1 MAYVFDGHSDILCH
15 VAKHRAAG
23 ETRVFQ
29 NYHAQRLAEGN
40 IGAMIAAVWIERD
53 YVQEPTERML
63 EILGYASQE
72 FRENQDVLGI
82 IKKADDL
89 KALRD
94 AGKTA
99 ILWGMEGLSGLK
111 GRTVFLEALYD
122 LGVRHAMLTW
132 NEENEFAVGAGDT
145 QGIYGLKPAGIAAVH
160 LMEKLGMIVDVSH
173 ASEKTFYGIAE
184 TATKPLLAS
193 HSNAYALCPAKRNL
207 KDEQIRIIASTGG
220 VIGMNAWPAFIDE
233 KAPSAEK
240 LANHVDYIVNL
251 VGIDHVGCGFDFCD
265 FLDDNALSFAEP
277 GQVSTKDLEDATK
290 VRNFTD
296 ILKRRG
302 YDEEA
307 LEKIMYKNMERLLYQ
322 TL

>member
-23 ETRVFQ
+23 ETRIFQ

-111 GRTVFLEALYD
+111 
-122 LGVRHAMLTW
+122 
-132 NEENEFAVGAGDT
+132 
-145 QGIYGLKPAGIAAVH
+145 
-160 LMEKLGMIVDVSH
+160 
-173 ASEKTFYGIAE
+173 
-184 TATKPLLAS
+184 
-193 HSNAYALCPAKRNL
+193 
-207 KDEQIRIIASTGG
+207 
-220 VIGMNAWPAFIDE
+220 
-233 KAPSAEK
+233 
-240 LANHVDYIVNL
+240 
-251 VGIDHVGCGFDFCD
+251 
-265 FLDDNALSFAEP
+265 
-277 GQVSTKDLEDATK
+277 
-290 VRNFTD
+290 
-296 ILKRRG
+296 
-302 YDEEA
+302 
-307 LEKIMYKNMERLLYQ
+307 
-322 TL
+322 

>member
-23 ETRVFQ
+23 ETRIFQ

-173 ASEKTFYGIAE
+173 ASEKTFYGIVE
-184 TATKPLLAS
+184 TATKPLLA
-193 HSNAYALCPAKRNL
+193 YAL
-207 KDEQIRIIASTGG
+207 E
-220 VIGMNAWPAFIDE
+220 
-233 KAPSAEK
+233 
-240 LANHVDYIVNL
+240 
-251 VGIDHVGCGFDFCD
+251 
-265 FLDDNALSFAEP
+265 
-277 GQVSTKDLEDATK
+277 
-290 VRNFTD
+290 
-296 ILKRRG
+296 
-302 YDEEA
+302 
-307 LEKIMYKNMERLLYQ
+307 
-322 TL
+322 